1 MNRTYT
7 YAELKDLI
15 NEELVNYNFII
26 ESKHIFNSEFKKYR
40 KFFKGL
46 TKKTSY
52 VKDSEYN
59 RELQKYVPIKRPIHP
74 CFNTYEDTKGFGLYF
89 SLTKESVVDL
99 DMNQL
104 YIDFPN
110 LKADQEKLL
119 SLKSNV
125 RSGRRPKDLEKD
137 YEAERLKKA
146 AEENKATCGICNQH
160 WEFVDME
167 GERQKFDLTKNVIA
181 DHGFT
186 IRFGNGRNGVCFG
199 ARFHCWEKSP
209 KVKIEYVKQVLKPIL
224 KEVIKEQPTLKMVE
238 YYKEEIKDYFVAKEE
253 YNNLPNELTYEYRN
267 KKKEMGDFF
276 NPTSKIDTKNY
287 SENVKKVHSIYKRY
301 TRPAICFYGQQVAT
315 PITLKAEEVTL
326 EYLTKFW
333 SDYKT
338 RLENEIAR
346 FETDIK
352 NWKLQPTPRERLTK
366 FQANDKIQASARKS
380 TNNNP
385 ESKTRGENDE

>member
-15 NEELVNYNFII
+15 NEELVNFNFII

-119 SLKSNV
+119 SLKEKV

-137 YEAERLKKA
+137 YEAERLRKA
-146 AEENKATCGICNQH
+146 QEEDKATCGICNDY
-160 WEFVDME
+160 WELVDI
-167 GERQKFDLTKNVIA
+167 RDQKNIIH
-181 DHGFT
+181 DHGFN
-186 IRFGNGRNGVCFG
+186 IQWGYRNNVCFG
-199 ARFHCWEKSP
+199 ARYKCWEKSP
-209 KVKIEYVKQVLKPIL
+209 ESKKEYVKRVLKPLLEKVIL
-224 KEVIKEQPTLKMVE
+224 DK
-238 YYKEEIKDYFVAKEE
+238 
-253 YNNLPNELTYEYRN
+253 PNELTLERLKEHNAKRLIATKELNNLSDGVYREWYKHKNRKDYLRFIESEYC
-267 KKKEMGDFF
+267 
-276 NPTSKIDTKNY
+276 P
-287 SENVKKVHSIYKRY
+287 ENVKIVHNLKLLSA
-301 TRPAICFYGQQVAT
+301 RPTIRFVGQQFAT
-315 PITLKAEEVTL
+315 KLYDKELVLSYLLHLWITYKQQL
-326 EYLTKFW
+326 E
-333 SDYKT
+333 S
-338 RLENEIAR
+338 EIAR
-346 FETDIK
+346 FETAIK
-352 NWKLQPTPRERLTK
+352 NWKLQPTPRERLGK
-366 FQANDKIQASARKS
+366 
-380 TNNNP
+380 
-385 ESKTRGENDE
+385 

>member
-15 NEELVNYNFII
+15 NEELVNFNFII

-52 VKDSEYN
+52 VKDTEYN
-59 RELQKYVPIKRPIHP
+59 RESQKYVNVKRPIHP
-74 CFNTYEDTKGFGLYF
+74 CFNTYENSNGFGLYF
-89 SLTKESVVDL
+89 YLTKEYVVDL

-146 AEENKATCGICNQH
+146 AEEDKATCGICKQY
-160 WEFVDME
+160 WELVNIRD
-167 GERQKFDLTKNVIA
+167 RKNIIH

-186 IRFGNGRNGVCFG
+186 IRPGFRSGVCFG
-199 ARFHCWEKSP
+199 ARYECWEKSP
-209 KVKIEYVKQVLKPIL
+209 ESKKEYVRVILKPAL
-224 KEVIKEQPTLKMVE
+224 VKVIKQEPTLYTVKYVNDLIVE
-238 YYKEEIKDYFVAKEE
+238 RSNKFKAYYKLSYDERKKTDKPEKPVYRLSGEHIGIDLPLNGEID
-253 YNNLPNELTYEYRN
+253 
-267 KKKEMGDFF
+267 
-276 NPTSKIDTKNY
+276 
-287 SENVKKVHSIYKRY
+287 
-301 TRPAICFYGQQVAT
+301 
-315 PITLKAEEVTL
+315 L
-326 EYLTKFW
+326 EFLTKVW
-333 SDYKT
+333 SNYKT
-338 RLENEIAR
+338 HLENEIAT
-346 FETDIK
+346 FETAIK
-352 NWKLQPTPRERLTK
+352 NWKLQPTPRERLGK
-366 FQANDKIQASARKS
+366 
-380 TNNNP
+380 
-385 ESKTRGENDE
+385 